1 VKFRNALMRDEDEFG
16 ENMAM
21 NCEEFATAGLDLGSP
36 EVDSVL
42 QKAARE
48 HLNECAHCS
57 VLHENWLAL
66 RDDLRI
72 LGAETAAVEAPS
84 RVEMRLRQEFRTR
97 HKTFRSQ
104 KAALVISW
112 GLAAA
117 AALFCVI
124 SLANWRLQRGTNVAK
139 LQGTKTSQ
147 GVPNVGA
154 HSTPLGGSELGEV
167 LVASNDSGDFTLLP
181 DSMPLAPEDATVVR
195 VQMQRATLGTL
206 GLAVNEEHASDWIQ
220 VDLLVGD
227 DGLPR
232 AVRLPQMTTETTN

>member
-1 VKFRNALMRDEDEFG
+1 
-16 ENMAM
+16 MAM

-36 EVDSVL
+36 ELDSLL

-48 HLNECAHCS
+48 HLKECAHCA

-66 RDDLRI
+66 RNDLRV
-72 LGAETAAVEAPS
+72 LGAETAAAEAPS
-84 RVEMRLRQEFRTR
+84 RVEMRLRQEFHTK

-104 KAALVISW
+104 RAALFISW

-124 SLANWRLQRGTNVAK
+124 SLANWRLQRGTHVAK
-139 LQGTKTSQ
+139 VQGTKPSQ
-147 GVPNVGA
+147 GFSKGEPQA
-154 HSTPLGGSELGEV
+154 TPLGGSELGEV
-167 LVASNDSGDFTLLP
+167 FVASSDSGDFTLLP
-181 DSMPLAPEDATVVR
+181 DSMPLSPEDATVVR
-195 VQMQRATLGTL
+195 VQMQRAALGTL

-232 AVRLPQMTTETTN
+232 AVRLPQTTTETTN